1 MARNTKWVFLGLLLG
16 ALFGTDLGCFFSARQ
31 AQAATINAAS
41 CSASDVQSAINSASN
56 GDTVVVPSCSSTT
69 WSTQVV
75 ISGKALT
82 LQGQTTCT
90 GSGDPNGGT
99 NGVIT
104 CTDNTIINLT
114 SSVYNGALSVAASA
128 ANFVTITGFTFIIGA
143 SSWSGQVQISGTHGQ
158 VSFRLHH
165 CHFQWTASGAALMAD
180 TGYGLIDHVFWDDA
194 ASTSGTANVPLNVG
208 GDRSAMGYG
217 NWNDPTNFGSNQAI
231 HVEQCYY
238 VNTHTNLGSEG
249 FWDAYYGAKTVTR
262 FNTIVGNGPGGW
274 HGTDSGGYRSA
285 VYGEIY
291 GNSISN
297 STGTVRYALLDT
309 RGGTLLFF
317 NNTLGGSTSWSSGI
331 PLDYYRISQPTGVGT
346 WGTAGA
352 GLNWTPLSS
361 TPTSSL
367 AQENSLGSAD
377 WQASYSYAAQATI
390 GPTSN
395 NSGSYY
401 YQDSGAC
408 TSGSSRPSFNQTI
421 AGTTSDGSCTWTN
434 VGGVVG
440 TPPGGA
446 GFCAANPDTAC
457 SADSTC
463 AALQAG
469 DTCSRYFDNNGGVYP
484 YRDQPGRVHNQV
496 LAPNYEWGNSG
507 SQLPNPVLYADSTLS
522 GIVVANRD
530 YYNHATNFNGTSG
543 TGMGTLA
550 SIPSTCTPQVA
561 YWATDQ
567 GSWNQ
572 SGNGQGSGV
581 LYQCSATNTW
591 TAYYTPY
598 TYPYSLTQ
606 TAPAPPTNVKAV
618 AH

>member
-1 MARNTKWVFLGLLLG
+1 MARITKGMLFGLLFI
-16 ALFGTDLGCFFSARQ
+16 ALFATE
-31 AQAATINAAS
+31 AQAATITAAS
-41 CSASDVQSAINSASN
+41 CSSSDVQTAINSASN
-56 GDTVVVPSCSSTT
+56 GDTVIVPSGSCT
-69 WSTQVV
+69 WSTQVTV
-75 ISGKALT
+75 STGIT
-82 LQGQTTCT
+82 LQGQTVCT
-90 GSGDPNGGT
+90 GSGDPYGPT
-99 NGVIT
+99 SGVIS
-104 CTDNTIINLT
+104 CTDNTIITLT
-114 SSVYNGALSVAASA
+114 YTGLGGTLYVSLSGTS
-128 ANFVTITGFTFIIGA
+128 FVTISGFTFVIGA
-143 SSWSGQVQISGTHGQ
+143 ANSSGQVHIEGVYPQ
-158 VSFRLHH
+158 VSFRFHH
-165 CHFQWTASGAALMAD
+165 NHFQWTGTGRALWAD
-180 TGYGLIDHVFWDDA
+180 TGYGLIDHVFWDDSA
-194 ASTSGTANVPLNVG
+194 TTSGTANVPLVVAGNRTG
-208 GDRSAMGYG
+208 MGYY
-217 NWNDPTNFGSNQAI
+217 NWNDPTNFGSNQAVY
-231 HVEQCYY
+231 VEQCYY
-238 VNTHTNLGSEG
+238 VNTHTTLGSEG
-249 FWDAYYGAKTVTR
+249 FFDNNCGAKIVNR

-274 HGTDSGGYRSA
+274 HGTDSNGSRSG
-285 VYGEIY
+285 VFGEYY

-297 STGTVRYALLDT
+297 PTGSPRYALFAI
-309 RGGTLLFF
+309 RGGTVLFF
-317 NNTLGGSTSWSSGI
+317 NNSLGGSTSWSSGI
-331 PLDYYRISQPTGVGT
+331 DLEYYRISQPTGVAT

-484 YRDQPGRVHNQV
+484 YRDQPGRAHNQV
-496 LAPNYEWGNSG
+496 LAPGYEWGNSG
-507 SQLPNPVLYADSTLS
+507 SQLPNPLLYAGNALLS

-530 YYNHATNFNGTSG
+530 FYNHAASFDGTSG
-543 TGMGTLA
+543 TGTGTLA
-550 SIPSTCTPQVA
+550 NMPSTCTTGVA